1 MTNKEYRPLV
11 YICSKYRGD
20 IKTNVE
26 NARKYC
32 RFALDNM
39 TIPIAPPP
47 FIPTVYE

>member
-39 TIPIAPPP
+39 TIPTAPHLY
-47 FIPTVYE
+47 THSL